1 MEPLI
6 AAAFLLVLGIA
17 LYKLILIQSRTPT
30 LPKLPEAIGNVGKLF
45 VKLLGDGKELALFA
59 LFELAAIAA
68 LALSL
73 AAFGPQVSI
82 IALLVC
88 VALLLLFALK
98 PPPKAR

>member
-6 AAAFLLVLGIA
+6 VAAFLLVLGIA
-17 LYKLILIQSRTPT
+17 LYKMIQIRRRTPALT
-30 LPKLPEAIGNVGKLF
+30 THLEAIAGLWKAF
-45 VKLLGDGKELALFA
+45 VKLLGNGKELALFA
-59 LFELAAIAA
+59 TFQLAAISA

-88 VALLLLFALK
+88 VALLLLFTLK
-98 PPPKAR
+98 PPPKAN